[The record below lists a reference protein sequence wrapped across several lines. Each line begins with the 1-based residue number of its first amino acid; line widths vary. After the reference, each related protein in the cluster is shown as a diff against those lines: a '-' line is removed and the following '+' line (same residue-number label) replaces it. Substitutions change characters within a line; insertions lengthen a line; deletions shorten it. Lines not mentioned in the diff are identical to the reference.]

1 MGTAYIGIILLLRVV
16 QNFYTKK
23 VSTVY
28 PTTTGGRAKYLT
40 LSMSISAVLALGL
53 YLIMDRGKVDLTMIL
68 ISLTSGLCLAGGTL
82 CSALAMQSGTM
93 VLCSIFST
101 AGLIIPSVCGI
112 FFFHEPMS
120 IFQWLGVAIF
130 IGCTLLLA
138 NSSREI
144 YTGFSLKTVLLL
156 LGNFFSN
163 GTVMLCQKLLT
174 FLNPD
179 SSVSLFSFL
188 SFAIPALL
196 CGLVCLFSR
205 RRGQLEPLNTQLR
218 LPILLLAVAVFL
230 INQLATL
237 ATNEVS
243 SVVLFAF
250 INGGNTL
257 IAAVIAALCYKER
270 LTVKSITGI
279 VLGLISLLMIKAL

>member
-23 VSTVY
+23 ASTVY
-28 PTTTGGRAKYLT
+28 PATMGGRAKYLT
-40 LSMSISAVLALGL
+40 LSLGISAVLALGL

-68 ISLTSGLCLAGGTL
+68 ISITSGLCLAGDML
-82 CSALAMQSGTM
+82 CGALAMQSGTM
-93 VLCSIFST
+93 VLCTIFGT

-120 IFQWLGVAIF
+120 LFQWLGVAIF

-144 YTGFSLKTVLLL
+144 YTGFSLKTVFLL
-156 LGNFFSN
+156 LGSFFSN
-163 GTVMLCQKLLT
+163 GIVMLCQKLLT

-179 SSVSLFSFL
+179 SSVSLFSFF
-188 SFAIPALL
+188 SFAIPAVL
-196 CGLVCLFSR
+196 CAIVCLFSR
-205 RRGQLEPLNTQLR
+205 RRGQLERLNTQLR
-218 LPILLLAVAVFL
+218 VPILLLAVAVFI

-257 IAAVIAALCYKER
+257 IAAIVAALCYKER
-270 LTVKSITGI
+270 LTAKSIAGI
-279 VLGLISLLMIKAL
+279 LLGIISLIMIEAL

>member
-1 MGTAYIGIILLLRVV
+1 
-16 QNFYTKK
+16 
-23 VSTVY
+23 
-28 PTTTGGRAKYLT
+28 
-40 LSMSISAVLALGL
+40 MSISAVLALGL
-53 YLIMDRGKVDLTMIL
+53 YLIMDRGKVDLTMIM
-68 ISLTSGLCLAGGTL
+68 ISLTSGLCLAGGTM

-130 IGCTLLLA
+130 IGCILA
-138 NSSREI
+138 VGEFFARDL
-144 YTGFSLKTVLLL
+144 YWLFSQDSPSLARQLFHKRHRNVVPKTVDLFKPRQQCVPLFL
-156 LGNFFSN
+156 FVLRHSGASMWTGVPFF
-163 GTVMLCQKLLT
+163 
-174 FLNPD
+174 
-179 SSVSLFSFL
+179 
-188 SFAIPALL
+188 PA
-196 CGLVCLFSR
+196 